1 VIRMHI
7 THSLV
12 EALLGVGGVPNPGP
26 QAPPGIQSSASNIV
40 AYVKWGVLLVIILVG
55 FIGAGAVAG
64 GRIFSHHG
72 SSKTGQGMIV
82 ASVLASILYA
92 GIYAFLTS
100 VTG

>member
-12 EALLGVGGVPNPGP
+12 EAFLGGPGVPNPAP
-26 QAPPGIQSSASNIV
+26 MAPPGIQGSVSNIV
-40 AYVKWGVLLVIILVG
+40 AYVKWGVLLVIMLVG

-64 GRIFSHHG
+64 GRIFSNHG
-72 SSKTGQGMIV
+72 SSKIGQGMIV
-82 ASVLASILYA
+82 SAVLGAILYA
-92 GIYAFLTS
+92 GIYAFLSS